1 MSQSNLAYKKE
12 HFTDKDYLEFERN
25 ADTKH
30 EFRNGKI
37 VAMAGASD
45 MHNVISS
52 NIYGEIYIKLK
63 GSECRPFSS
72 DMRVKAETGSYFYP
86 DIVITCGEREF
97 EDEENDVLI
106 NPKVIVEV
114 LSKSTKL
121 KDRNEKFDS
130 YLKLESLTDYVLVEQ
145 NEMRIEHYFRT
156 DENEWKFRLL
166 ENAEDELVFNSINC
180 KVFLNE
186 IYTEVELAPK

>member
-12 HFTDKDYLEFERN
+12 NFTDQDYLEFERN

-30 EFRNGKI
+30 EFRNGRI
-37 VAMAGASD
+37 VGMAGASD
-45 MHNVISS
+45 THNVIIS
-52 NIYGEIYIKLK
+52 NLFLDLGIRARENG
-63 GSECRPFSS
+63 CRTFSG
-72 DMRVKAETGSYFYP
+72 DMRIKADTGSYFYP
-86 DIVITCGEREF
+86 DIVITCGERKF
-97 EDEENDVLI
+97 EDEKNDVLL
-106 NPKVIVEV
+106 NPKAIVEV

-156 DENEWKFRLL
+156 DENDWKFRLL
-166 ENAEDELVFNSINC
+166 ENPEDHLQFDSINC
-180 KVFLNE
+180 HISLEE
-186 IYTEVELAPK
+186 IYTEIELAPK

>member
-12 HFTDKDYLEFERN
+12 DFTDQDYLEFERN

-45 MHNVISS
+45 THNVIVS
-52 NIYGEIYIKLK
+52 NLFLDVGVQARKN
-63 GSECRPFSS
+63 GCRTFSG
-72 DMRVKAETGSYFYP
+72 DMRVKAETGNYFYP

-97 EDEENDVLI
+97 EDEENDVLL
-106 NPKVIVEV
+106 NPKVIIEV

-180 KVFLNE
+180 RVFLNE